1 MEAVVEC
8 STDYEFS
15 GIGGNG
21 AVKMFHYKM
30 KTCKAW
36 DSFFNTKNKKKTGLC
51 EPGQACAH
59 NCKMFPCIA
68 ILAGAEPRWRR

>member
-1 MEAVVEC
+1 MEAVIER
-8 STDYEFS
+8 SNDNEFS

-21 AVKMFHYKM
+21 AVKIFQYKM

-36 DSFFNTKNKKKTGLC
+36 DSFANKTGFTKNKKKTGLC
-51 EPGQACAH
+51 EPGQPCAH

-68 ILAGAEPRWRR
+68 